1 MARRGDALYLRG
13 KTWWLDFRH
22 NGTRHAVRLGNRIS
36 RSVAKELA
44 SVKRG
49 AILKGEAGI
58 GKKRKDAPFEKV
70 KGAFLDWTITNK
82 RPRTVRVYR
91 QALARLARS
100 FSQKTLTQIS
110 SFDIERHKRDRAE
123 KGARIQ
129 ANREVAVLK
138 NLFNKAKAWG
148 LYEGENPALGVK
160 FLEEPKRRLRYLEP
174 SEEAKLLEVSSPL
187 LRSLIIIGTNTGI
200 RVGAEALT
208 LKWSDVDLTRN
219 ILTVQAAYSK
229 NGQTRNIPLNSRA
242 KEAFQQLKNTSRSES
257 VFAKPNGLPYKSMEK
272 PFMKACKD
280 AGLSGTGVSL
290 HTLRHTFAS
299 SLVMAGVD
307 LVTVQQYGGWSDLSL
322 VQRYSHLSASHKAKA
337 IETIAERFHN
347 AIHNTPVSSGVV
359 QLAERQVSV

>member
-13 KTWWLDFRH
+13 TTWWLDFKH
-22 NGTRHAVRLGNRIS
+22 NGTRHALRLGRNIS

-49 AILKGEAGI
+49 AILKGEESI
-58 GKKRKDAPFEKV
+58 GKKRKDTSFEKA
-70 KGAFLDWTITNK
+70 KEAFLDWTKTNK
-82 RPRTVRVYR
+82 RPRTQRVYR
-91 QALARLARS
+91 QALERLTVS
-100 FSQKTLTQIS
+100 FSKKTLRQIS
-110 SFDIERHKRDRAE
+110 SFDVERHKRDRAAH
-123 KGARIQ
+123 GARIQ
-129 ANREVAVLK
+129 ANREVALLK

-148 LYEGENPALGVK
+148 LYEGENAAMRVK

-174 SEEAKLLEVSSPL
+174 SEEVKLLEVASEP

-200 RVGAEALT
+200 RIGAEALT
-208 LKWSDVDLTRN
+208 LKWPDVDLTRG

-242 KEAFQQLKNTSRSES
+242 KEAFLYLKGISRSDY
-257 VFAKPNGLPYKSMEK
+257 VFSKPNGTRYKSMEK
-272 PFMKACKD
+272 PFLKACQD

-347 AIHNTPVSSGVV
+347 ANHNTRVSSNLI
-359 QLAERQVSV
+359 QLAERRVSV